1 MIDSDSSSEEEICQ
15 EMTKLDLDKITKPWD
30 TAAAVCGNIQI
41 SGHLH
46 IEHLR
51 CGEHLENHDE
61 YEYEYR
67 EDEYDDDEDG
77 EDEDDDSDIHE

>member
-15 EMTKLDLDKITKPWD
+15 EMTKMETKMDLDKITKPWD

-46 IEHLR
+46 I
-51 CGEHLENHDE
+51 
-61 YEYEYR
+61 
-67 EDEYDDDEDG
+67 
-77 EDEDDDSDIHE
+77 